1 MEQENEVRL
10 EDYPRH
16 VQAFAKRTLG
26 RCLPQ
31 ECGYFG
37 YQKYQNLHI
46 FGKTQEDVEKYINLR
61 KHIRKNNIALVL
73 LSLLIYIPAIAY
85 GVFTKD
91 FILVL
96 IFACVLVIHAAY
108 LINERRVVQDSMGS
122 LEERFVFIG
131 IEDED

>member
-26 RCLPQ
+26 RCLPE

-46 FGKTQEDVEKYINLR
+46 FGKTQEDVEEYVNLK

-73 LSLLIYIPAIAY
+73 LSLLLYIPATVY
-85 GVFTKD
+85 G
-91 FILVL
+91 ILAENLIIVL
-96 IFACVLVIHAAY
+96 IFTCLLLVHTAY
-108 LINERRVVQDSMGS
+108 LINERRRAQETMEALDEK
-122 LEERFVFIG
+122 LVFIG
-131 IEDED
+131 NEDEV